1 MWNYSATRW
10 PARDFLLLL
19 RNCAKRAVSPAP
31 IPYPVNADEGTLR
44 DVSPHFGGSNHAAH
58 GVFHRRNSQRNIDP
72 RAILAQQYSF
82 EVVHSVAS
90 PQLLKNSYFF
100 VSGVARDRGI
110 GEFDEQ
116 IQRSE
121 AIEQA

>member
-1 MWNYSATRW
+1 MMLGER
-10 PARDFLLLL
+10 PCCEF
-19 RNCAKRAVSPAP
+19 
-31 IPYPVNADEGTLR
+31 
-44 DVSPHFGGSNHAAH
+44 
-58 GVFHRRNSQRNIDP
+58 DP
-72 RAILAQQYSF
+72 RAILAQPYSF

-100 VSGVARDRGI
+100 VSGVGRDCGI

-121 AIEQA
+121 STEQA